1 MRPFRLPLIILS
13 LLCLIFLLLALQQ
26 FFGREQE
33 KRNRVMTEKLLDE
46 TKQDKEKIQQEL
58 DEQTKLK
65 ETLESQVSDLN
76 LKFSALQDD
85 AEKLSLQIA
94 EEKKAK
100 EDALSRLG
108 ERSRELESLKSN
120 LESEKKER
128 LSAQEQYDKVTKEY
142 ESLKEEL
149 KRLKSDNEGLLKQV
163 RESGSQEMVTGKEV
177 QLDKIVVK
185 SGLEA
190 EGKVLVVNKEFNF
203 IVVSAGNN
211 KGVIRGVVFEI
222 FRNGDFVGKARVEKV
237 YETMSAAN
245 IMPDSKD
252 VREGDLVK
260 ALSDR

>member
-1 MRPFRLPLIILS
+1 MRSLRLPLIVLS

-46 TKQDKEKIQQEL
+46 TKQVKEKIQQEL
-58 DEQTKLK
+58 DNQTKLK
-65 ETLESQVSDLN
+65 ETLESQLSDVN
-76 LKFSALQDD
+76 LKFSTLQDE
-85 AEKLSLQIA
+85 AENLSLQIA

-100 EDALSRLG
+100 EEALSKL
-108 ERSRELESLKSN
+108 EDRSRELEALKSDF
-120 LESEKKER
+120 ESEKKEH
-128 LSAQEQYDKVTKEY
+128 LGVQEQYDKVNKEY

-149 KRLKSDNEGLLKQV
+149 KTLKSDNEQLLKQIQQ
-163 RESGSQEMVTGKEV
+163 STSQEMTTDKEV

-185 SGLEA
+185 SGVEA

-203 IVVSAGNN
+203 IVVSSGNN
-211 KGVIRGVVFEI
+211 KGVTRGFVFGI
-222 FRNGDFVGKARVEKV
+222 FRNGDLIGKAQVEKV

-252 VREGDLVK
+252 IREGDLAK
-260 ALSDR
+260 ALPSK